1 MRQVK
6 EHIPEN
12 ETQTVDLLYA
22 LNRSRYAQFMVSFR
36 NGLLDDFDTID
47 KVQERVETFVTLARL
62 DGKLTSQIFLCSE
75 IPT

>member
-1 MRQVK
+1 LRQVK

-22 LNRSRYAQFMVSFR
+22 LNRSRYAQFVVGFR
-36 NGLLDDFDTID
+36 NDLLDDLDTID
-47 KVQERVETFVTLARL
+47 KVQERVETFVTLAKS

-75 IPT
+75 ILT

>member
-22 LNRSRYAQFMVSFR
+22 LNRSRYAQFMVGFR
-36 NGLLDDFDTID
+36 NGLLDDLDTID
-47 KVQERVETFVTLARL
+47 KVQERVETFVTLAES
-62 DGKLTSQIFLCSE
+62 DEKLTNQIFLCSN
-75 IPT
+75 IST